1 MNPFQYQKNINIKFF
16 IFNIKLNIDIS
27 LLPVKSVPN
36 TEFFWY
42 VFSRIRTGYKNLRS
56 ESPYSVRMEEK
67 TDQKNSV
74 FGHFL
79 HSIALSH
86 LCESFYLAWYM
97 RPIPQENLGLVQKKM
112 LNDKKFWKEY
122 AFLQWKMINNIIHYR
137 NKQCRII
144 LEKK

>member
-1 MNPFQYQKNINIKFF
+1 MNPFQYQKNINIKFL

-36 TEFFWY
+36 TEFFWS

-74 FGHFL
+74 FRHFL
-79 HSIALSH
+79 PSIALSH
-86 LCESFYLAWYM
+86 LCESFY
-97 RPIPQENLGLVQKKM
+97 
-112 LNDKKFWKEY
+112 
-122 AFLQWKMINNIIHYR
+122 
-137 NKQCRII
+137 
-144 LEKK
+144 